1 MRRIWGI
8 FVTALALLLV
18 LPGAALAQ
26 APYPAG
32 AAATCP
38 TGTVVVGGTITCS
51 AAGFAPG
58 STVTVEV
65 AGTNFTRTRT
75 VTANPQGVATATID
89 IPADAAPGGATITFT
104 GTDVSG
110 RFLRVAAAQFTI
122 VARPAAGLLPTT
134 GTGVT
139 NGLLVALGVMVLG
152 GLSLT
157 AARRRREKDTAA
169 HS

>member
-8 FVTALALLLV
+8 FVTAFALLLV

-26 APYPAG
+26 QYPPG

-38 TGTVVVGGTITCS
+38 TGTVVAGGTITCS

-58 STVTVEV
+58 STVTAEV

-75 VTANPQGVATATID
+75 VTANQQGVATATID
-89 IPADAAPGGATITFT
+89 IPADAALGGATVTFT

-110 RFLRVAAAQFTI
+110 RFLRVAAAQFTV
-122 VARPAAGLLPTT
+122 VAPAAGLPTT

-139 NGLLVALGVMVLG
+139 NGLLGALAVLILG

-157 AARRRREKDTAA
+157 AARRRSQKDTAA